1 MMNTPDQPTDSPG
14 RQMFGQFIQQ
24 ESASTDDLPQPD
36 AFSLDMHAM
45 HVGARFHDH
54 VLGHGQLAA
63 QAFHSGLMVSGLQAG
78 LQHDMVRT
86 NSVIEAPPPCLV
98 LELMMGG
105 HVQWTDRHGVRHR
118 SGTHGE
124 IWCFSGLP
132 DWREYTMLPGQL
144 SQAHI
149 TADPALLA
157 RWLED
162 LPRGQERQHL
172 EQYLDA
178 MARGTPRMLTTA
190 MPAAMAGMAAH
201 LQTQLQDCLHLPT
214 LSQRLQIEGLATS
227 LLGAWLG
234 LPVSAPAP
242 QRPRWERAVQAAIDI
257 IHAEYGGD
265 HLSIGELA
273 RRTGTNEC
281 YLKRGFRERTGTSI
295 AAYIRQLR
303 LRSALALLEEN
314 RLSIREVAREVGYAS
329 PSQFARAFRALHG
342 FSPSD
347 VQRQRA

>member
-1 MMNTPDQPTDSPG
+1 M
-14 RQMFGQFIQQ
+14 
-24 ESASTDDLPQPD
+24 
-36 AFSLDMHAM
+36 
-45 HVGARFHDH
+45 
-54 VLGHGQLAA
+54 
-63 QAFHSGLMVSGLQAG
+63 SGLPAG
-78 LQHDMVRT
+78 LPHDMVRT
-86 NSVIEAPPPCLV
+86 NGVIEAPPPCLV

-105 HVQWTDRHGVRHR
+105 HVQWTDRHGARHR
-118 SGTHGE
+118 SGPHGE
-124 IWCFSGLP
+124 TWCFSGLP

-149 TADPALLA
+149 AADPALLA

-201 LQTQLQDCLHLPT
+201 LQTQLQACLHLPT

-234 LPVSAPAP
+234 LPVSAPAA
-242 QRPRWERAVQAAIDI
+242 QRRRWERAVQAAIDI

-314 RLSIREVAREVGYAS
+314 RLSVREVAREVGYTS

>member
-63 QAFHSGLMVSGLQAG
+63 QAFHSGLLVSGLQAG

-227 LLGAWLG
+227 LLGGLARPARLCAGSAAPPLG
-234 LPVSAPAP
+234 TCGTGGHRHHPRRVRRRSPVDRRAGTPHRHQRVLPEAGVPGTHGHQHHGLHPPAAPALGP
-242 QRPRWERAVQAAIDI
+242 GPAGRKPPLHSR
-257 IHAEYGGD
+257 GG
-265 HLSIGELA
+265 
-273 RRTGTNEC
+273 
-281 YLKRGFRERTGTSI
+281 
-295 AAYIRQLR
+295 
-303 LRSALALLEEN
+303 
-314 RLSIREVAREVGYAS
+314 
-329 PSQFARAFRALHG
+329 P
-342 FSPSD
+342 
-347 VQRQRA
+347 